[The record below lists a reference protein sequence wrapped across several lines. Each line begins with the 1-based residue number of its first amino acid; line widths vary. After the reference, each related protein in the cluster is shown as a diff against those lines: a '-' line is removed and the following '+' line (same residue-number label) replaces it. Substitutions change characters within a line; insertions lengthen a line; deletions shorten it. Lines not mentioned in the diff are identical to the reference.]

1 MKTCVL
7 DGSQLPDAAAVYAA
21 LARAFGLPA
30 YFGNNP
36 DALWDA
42 LGDHAGEPVG
52 VVWRDAARSAKLL
65 GPDFDAIVAV
75 LQRAAT
81 LGMLKFELS

>member
-7 DGSQLPDAAAVYAA
+7 DGARLASTEAVYRA
-21 LARAFGLPA
+21 LGEAFRFPR

-42 LGDHAGEPVG
+42 LGDYSGEPVAI
-52 VVWRDAARSAKLL
+52 VWRDTARSADLL
-65 GPDFDAIVAV
+65 GPGFAQIVTV
-75 LQRAAT
+75 LQRAAADGILT
-81 LGMLKFELS
+81 FGLA